1 MLQHIIF
8 KVCSIRIICDFPIV
22 MLLKYIVNV
31 FKRLS
36 WEKMAQ
42 TPPLLDVVLLAHGG
56 YVQVKGIMK
65 TQCIVHNY
73 IPV

>member
-1 MLQHIIF
+1 
-8 KVCSIRIICDFPIV
+8 